1 MVLANYAPDVYFS
14 WQQMIT
20 GTALEDD
27 TAQLL
32 PDQSVLKSLIQDIL
46 SSEQG
51 KALVSDIIRTQAPLT
66 WRQML
71 EEATG
76 SVEFRE
82 TLVEALDSFF
92 KTEEGATLI
101 RRVVEDAMRR

>member
-1 MVLANYAPDVYFS
+1 
-14 WQQMIT
+14 
-20 GTALEDD
+20 
-27 TAQLL
+27 
-32 PDQSVLKSLIQDIL
+32 
-46 SSEQG
+46 
-51 KALVSDIIRTQAPLT
+51 
-66 WRQML
+66 ML